1 MKDNDH
7 PPSILSR
14 VEHCTAVLRIETL
27 SRLKLF
33 YLHPLINLTHKGW
46 GGEVYCKYVLY
57 LVELLAVFIYLLD
70 SPVKLSLR
78 FISGLN
84 ENNARG

>member
-1 MKDNDH
+1 M
-7 PPSILSR
+7 
-14 VEHCTAVLRIETL
+14 EHCTAVLRIETL

-57 LVELLAVFIYLLD
+57 LVELLAVFIYLMDGNDDQLLCCPIKKKE
-70 SPVKLSLR
+70 SQIHKSYIAEAELR
-78 FISGLN
+78 Y
-84 ENNARG
+84 R